1 MLLGDFLCVVA
12 AVFWGLT
19 TVVVKGSSL
28 ARASAEKTLLYQ
40 LGVSAVFG
48 IVLSFVIGESV
59 NPGLALAVLPA
70 FLYQAIWI
78 AAITYVA
85 WFALI
90 RAYPVSLLSA
100 FTFLSP
106 LFGVAFG
113 AALLHEPVST
123 TLIAAL
129 VMVAAGIY
137 LVNRSAA
144 PAAVQSPS

>member
-1 MLLGDFLCVVA
+1 
-12 AVFWGLT
+12 
-19 TVVVKGSSL
+19 
-28 ARASAEKTLLYQ
+28 
-40 LGVSAVFG
+40 
-48 IVLSFVIGESV
+48 
-59 NPGLALAVLPA
+59 LPA

-100 FTFLSP
+100 FTFLTP

-113 AALLHEPVST
+113 AAVLNEPVSVS
-123 TLIAAL
+123 LIAAL
-129 VMVAAGIY
+129 LLVAVGIY

-144 PAAVQSPS
+144 PAAIQSPS